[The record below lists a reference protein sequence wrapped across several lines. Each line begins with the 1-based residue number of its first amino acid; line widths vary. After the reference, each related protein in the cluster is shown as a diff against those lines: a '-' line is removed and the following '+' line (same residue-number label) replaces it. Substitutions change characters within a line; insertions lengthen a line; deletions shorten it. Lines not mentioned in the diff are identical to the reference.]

1 MSTDIRLVI
10 ITGISGSG
18 KSTALNA
25 FEDLGFTCIDNLP
38 GVLTSAFVDH
48 LLSSEV
54 QGKEGGVKFALL
66 VDCRD
71 RSSFTSLKTSI
82 ERLKN
87 KGVDVSVLFFD
98 CQDEIIVRRF
108 RETRRPHPL
117 LRSETLMLTI
127 GQALETERELL
138 ADLKEAADRVLDT
151 SAFTPHDLR
160 RFIESYCDYQG
171 SLQVFLETFG
181 FKYGVPHDVD
191 LMIDVRFLPNPHFV
205 EELRPLTGEDKRV
218 YDYVISQPDAQTVL
232 EKYGDLLEFLIP
244 KYIAEGKRYLT
255 VGIGCTGGR
264 HRSVA
269 IARSLEAQLG
279 GKDYDVS
286 VIHRDSSR

>member
-1 MSTDIRLVI
+1 LVI

-25 FEDLGFTCIDNLP
+25 FEDLGFNCIDNLP
-38 GVLTSAFVDH
+38 GALTSGFVDF
-48 LLSSEV
+48 LLS
-54 QGKEGGVKFALL
+54 GEGASAKGDVKFALL

-71 RSSFTSLKTSI
+71 QRSFTSLRESI
-82 ERLKN
+82 ERLKGE
-87 KGVDVSVLFFD
+87 GVDVSLLFFD
-98 CQDEIIVRRF
+98 CQDEVIVRRF

-117 LRSETLMLTI
+117 LRSETLLQTI
-127 GQALETERELL
+127 GQALEAERELL

-151 SAFTPHDLR
+151 SAYTPHDLR
-160 RFIESYCDYQG
+160 RLIEAYCDHQG
-171 SLQVFLETFG
+171 SLHVFLETFG

-218 YDYVISQPDAQTVL
+218 YDYVISQADAQTVL
-232 EKYGDLLEFLIP
+232 EKYGNLLEFLLP
-244 KYIAEGKRYLT
+244 KYIEEGKRYLT
-255 VGIGCTGGR
+255 IGIGCTGGR

-269 IARSLEAQLG
+269 IARALESQLG
-279 GKDYDVS
+279 DKDYDVS
-286 VIHRDSSR
+286 VIHRDSGR